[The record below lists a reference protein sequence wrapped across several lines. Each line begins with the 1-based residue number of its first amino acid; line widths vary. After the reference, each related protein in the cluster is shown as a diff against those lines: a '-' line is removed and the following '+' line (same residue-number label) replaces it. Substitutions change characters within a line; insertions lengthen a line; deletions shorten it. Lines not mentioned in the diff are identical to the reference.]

1 MDVPASGACRYAL
14 RARSFAALRMTEE
27 SRAAVTQQ
35 PSARADLEKIYRA
48 AVAAVD
54 PARLVGLAMHGDCRG
69 AERVP
74 DLIAGASRILLLAVG
89 KASIEMAS
97 EIQRRV
103 GDKLADGLAIV
114 PRISAATTER
124 ALILKKKKRI
134 SVVESSHPVPDES
147 SEKAARTACEMLH
160 GATADD
166 LVIVAVS
173 GGASAMFTMPPE
185 GLTLA
190 DKIAVNQ
197 ALLKA
202 GASIREVNVVRRHLS
217 AVKGGRLLRHCGGAR
232 VLGLILSDVP
242 GNDLATIGSGLTAG
256 DWSIVGDAISVMK
269 RRNVWGRAPETVRSY
284 LENAVA
290 NEVGPTVKTNDPIL
304 ERVTNVIIG
313 DNDLAQEG
321 AERAAAAIGYHPQRW
336 KPMHGEAND
345 VGLTLAEY
353 LSEITNER
361 VCVVAGGE
369 PVVTVRGG
377 GKGGRAQQC
386 ALAMSIEL
394 SKIGRGQSK
403 RIAALFAGTDGIDG
417 PTDAAG
423 AFASPG
429 TVEDTARA
437 GVSAA
442 TALTRNDAYN
452 FFKASGGLFITGPTG
467 TNVSDIFVGLVNY

>member
-1 MDVPASGACRYAL
+1 MRRFIARRL
-14 RARSFAALRMTEE
+14 RRLIRRGWSELRWT
-27 SRAAVTQQ
+27 AV
-35 PSARADLEKIYRA
+35 
-48 AVAAVD
+48 VAAQS
-54 PARLVGLAMHGDCRG
+54 RFR
-69 AERVP
+69 

-89 KASIEMAS
+89 KAALAMAHEIE
-97 EIQRRV
+97 RRV
-103 GDKLADGLAIV
+103 GDKLVNGLAVI
-114 PRISAATTER
+114 PRGSAATTEP
-124 ALILKKKKRI
+124 ALILKRA
-134 SVVESSHPVPDES
+134 SHPVPDES
-147 SEKAARTACEMLH
+147 SEEAARLACEMLH
-160 GATADD
+160 RATADD
-166 LVIVAVS
+166 LVIVAIS
-173 GGASAMFTMPPE
+173 GGASAMFTLPAE

-190 DKIAVNQ
+190 DKIAINQ

-202 GASIREVNVVRRHLS
+202 GASIRELNIVRRHLS

-256 DWSIVGDAISVMK
+256 DWSSVGDAVAVLK
-269 RRNVWGRAPETVRSY
+269 RRSVWGRAPEAVRAY
-284 LENAVA
+284 LERAVA
-290 NEVGPTVKTNDPIL
+290 GEVGATVKVGDPIL

-313 DNDLAQEG
+313 DNDLALEG
-321 AERAAAAIGYHPQRW
+321 AERAAAALGYQPHRG
-336 KPMHGEAND
+336 KPLHGEAND
-345 VGLTLAEY
+345 AGRALAEY
-353 LSEITNER
+353 MCEITQER

-369 PVVTVRGG
+369 PVVTVHGG

-394 SKIGRGQSK
+394 SQIGSGR

-423 AFASPG
+423 AFASPESVAEG
-429 TVEDTARA
+429 ERA

-452 FFKASGGLFITGPTG
+452 FFKASGGLFVTGPSG

>member
-1 MDVPASGACRYAL
+1 ML
-14 RARSFAALRMTEE
+14 N
-27 SRAAVTQQ
+27 RAA
-35 PSARADLEKIYRA
+35 
-48 AVAAVD
+48 
-54 PARLVGLAMHGDCRG
+54 
-69 AERVP
+69 
-74 DLIAGASRILLLAVG
+74 
-89 KASIEMAS
+89 
-97 EIQRRV
+97 
-103 GDKLADGLAIV
+103 
-114 PRISAATTER
+114 
-124 ALILKKKKRI
+124 
-134 SVVESSHPVPDES
+134 
-147 SEKAARTACEMLH
+147 
-160 GATADD
+160 ADD
-166 LVIVAVS
+166 LIIVAVS
-173 GGASAMFTMPPE
+173 GGASAMFTMPAE

-202 GASIREVNVVRRHLS
+202 GASIRELNIVRRHLS

-256 DWSIVGDAISVMK
+256 DWSIVGDAVAVMK

-284 LENAVA
+284 LERAVA
-290 NEVGPTVKTNDPIL
+290 NEVGATVKTNDPIL

-313 DNDLAQEG
+313 DNDLALEG
-321 AERAAAAIGYHPQRW
+321 AERAATAMGFHPQRW
-336 KPMHGEAND
+336 KPLHGEAND
-345 VGLTLAEY
+345 VGRALAEY
-353 LSEITNER
+353 LCEITDER

-369 PVVTVRGG
+369 PVVTVSGG

-386 ALAMSIEL
+386 ALAMGIEL
-394 SKIGRGQSK
+394 SKIGRGQPT

-429 TVEDTARA
+429 TVEDGERA
-437 GVSAA
+437 GVTAA